1 LKKIYSNPELARFSP
16 RELIAELKAR
26 GYTGE
31 LKYTQKYHYKWKSY
45 VYWLQPNVRTNVLMC
60 CNNSWDFSKLPVVEH
75 FNYKEIMITGGE
87 PLLFPEKLANLA
99 ESIKTVQKLAYGN
112 KGKLFLYTALA
123 DMLPNYIR
131 YFDGVVYTPHSVND
145 VHSLLEANNFLLDYK
160 DELMESKSLRLNLF
174 PDIKKHIPDNTDLSL
189 WKVKDMQWIKDCPVP
204 ADEEFKR
211 VAELWEVE

>member
-1 LKKIYSNPELARFSP
+1 MEKLRLLVTTKC
-16 RELIAELKAR
+16 
-26 GYTGE
+26 
-31 LKYTQKYHYKWKSY
+31 
-45 VYWLQPNVRTNVLMC
+45 PNKCPMC

-145 VHSLLEANNFLLDYK
+145 VHSLLEANNFCWTTK
-160 DELMESKSLRLNLF
+160 MN
-174 PDIKKHIPDNTDLSL
+174 L
-189 WKVKDMQWIKDCPVP
+189 WKVNLFGSIFFLILKSIFLTTQTFRYGK
-204 ADEEFKR
+204 
-211 VAELWEVE
+211 

>member
-1 LKKIYSNPELARFSP
+1 MEKLRLLVTTKC
-16 RELIAELKAR
+16 
-26 GYTGE
+26 
-31 LKYTQKYHYKWKSY
+31 
-45 VYWLQPNVRTNVLMC
+45 PNKCPMC

-204 ADEEFKR
+204 ADEEFER

>member
-1 LKKIYSNPELARFSP
+1 MEKLRLLVTTKC
-16 RELIAELKAR
+16 
-26 GYTGE
+26 
-31 LKYTQKYHYKWKSY
+31 
-45 VYWLQPNVRTNVLMC
+45 PNKCPMC

-131 YFDGVVYTPHSVND
+131 YFDGVVYTPHFCWITKMN
-145 VHSLLEANNFLLDYK
+145 
-160 DELMESKSLRLNLF
+160 
-174 PDIKKHIPDNTDLSL
+174 L
-189 WKVKDMQWIKDCPVP
+189 WKVNLFGSIFFLILKSIFLTTQTFRYGK
-204 ADEEFKR
+204 
-211 VAELWEVE
+211 

>member
-1 LKKIYSNPELARFSP
+1 MEKLRLLVTTKC
-16 RELIAELKAR
+16 
-26 GYTGE
+26 
-31 LKYTQKYHYKWKSY
+31 
-45 VYWLQPNVRTNVLMC
+45 PNKCPMC

-99 ESIKTVQKLAYGN
+99 ESIKTVQNWPMVIKENYFYIRHWLICS
-112 KGKLFLYTALA
+112 
-123 DMLPNYIR
+123 PNYIR

>member
-1 LKKIYSNPELARFSP
+1 MEKLRLLVTTKC
-16 RELIAELKAR
+16 
-26 GYTGE
+26 
-31 LKYTQKYHYKWKSY
+31 
-45 VYWLQPNVRTNVLMC
+45 PNKCPMC

-131 YFDGVVYTPHSVND
+131 YFDGVVYTIIFCWITKMN
-145 VHSLLEANNFLLDYK
+145 
-160 DELMESKSLRLNLF
+160 
-174 PDIKKHIPDNTDLSL
+174 L
-189 WKVKDMQWIKDCPVP
+189 WKVNLFGSIFFLILKSIFLTTQTFRYGK
-204 ADEEFKR
+204 
-211 VAELWEVE
+211 

>member
-1 LKKIYSNPELARFSP
+1 
-16 RELIAELKAR
+16 
-26 GYTGE
+26 
-31 LKYTQKYHYKWKSY
+31 
-45 VYWLQPNVRTNVLMC
+45 M
-60 CNNSWDFSKLPVVEH
+60 
-75 FNYKEIMITGGE
+75 
-87 PLLFPEKLANLA
+87 FPEKLANLA

-112 KGKLFLYTALA
+112 
-123 DMLPNYIR
+123 
-131 YFDGVVYTPHSVND
+131 TPHSVND

>member
-1 LKKIYSNPELARFSP
+1 MEKLRLLVTTKC
-16 RELIAELKAR
+16 
-26 GYTGE
+26 
-31 LKYTQKYHYKWKSY
+31 
-45 VYWLQPNVRTNVLMC
+45 PNKCPMC

-131 YFDGVVYTPHSVND
+131 YFDGVVYIHI
-145 VHSLLEANNFLLDYK
+145 LLMMFIVYWRPIIFCWTTKMN
-160 DELMESKSLRLNLF
+160 
-174 PDIKKHIPDNTDLSL
+174 L
-189 WKVKDMQWIKDCPVP
+189 WKVNLFDSIFFLILKSIFLITQTFRYGK
-204 ADEEFKR
+204 
-211 VAELWEVE
+211 

>member
-1 LKKIYSNPELARFSP
+1 
-16 RELIAELKAR
+16 
-26 GYTGE
+26 
-31 LKYTQKYHYKWKSY
+31 
-45 VYWLQPNVRTNVLMC
+45 
-60 CNNSWDFSKLPVVEH
+60 
-75 FNYKEIMITGGE
+75 MITGGE

-160 DELMESKSLRLNLF
+160 DELMKVNLF
-174 PDIKKHIPDNTDLSL
+174 DSIFFLILKSIFLITQTFRYGK
-189 WKVKDMQWIKDCPVP
+189 
-204 ADEEFKR
+204 
-211 VAELWEVE
+211 

>member
-1 LKKIYSNPELARFSP
+1 MEKLRLLVTTKC
-16 RELIAELKAR
+16 
-26 GYTGE
+26 
-31 LKYTQKYHYKWKSY
+31 
-45 VYWLQPNVRTNVLMC
+45 PNKCPMC

-87 PLLFPEKLANLA
+87 PLLFPENWQIWLKVSKPFKNWPMA
-99 ESIKTVQKLAYGN
+99 IKENY
-112 KGKLFLYTALA
+112 F
-123 DMLPNYIR
+123 YIR
-131 YFDGVVYTPHSVND
+131 HWLICSPIISDTSMELFTLHILLMMFIVYWRPII
-145 VHSLLEANNFLLDYK
+145 FLLDYK

-189 WKVKDMQWIKDCPVP
+189 WKVKDMKWIKDCPVP

>member
-1 LKKIYSNPELARFSP
+1 
-16 RELIAELKAR
+16 
-26 GYTGE
+26 
-31 LKYTQKYHYKWKSY
+31 
-45 VYWLQPNVRTNVLMC
+45 
-60 CNNSWDFSKLPVVEH
+60 
-75 FNYKEIMITGGE
+75 MITGGE

-145 VHSLLEANNFLLDYK
+145 IHSLLEANNFLLDYK
-160 DELMESKSLRLNLF
+160 DELMESK
-174 PDIKKHIPDNTDLSL
+174 SL

>member
-1 LKKIYSNPELARFSP
+1 MSE
-16 RELIAELKAR
+16 
-26 GYTGE
+26 
-31 LKYTQKYHYKWKSY
+31 QMSY
-45 VYWLQPNVRTNVLMC
+45 VLQQLMG
-60 CNNSWDFSKLPVVEH
+60 FSKLPVVEH

-160 DELMESKSLRLNLF
+160 DELMESKRYAMDQRL
-174 PDIKKHIPDNTDLSL
+174 PGSG
-189 WKVKDMQWIKDCPVP
+189 
-204 ADEEFKR
+204 
-211 VAELWEVE
+211 